1 MTVVYGYVHLS
12 VLQPKGDVIYAVFGA
27 RKLKYNVYRIYIGET
42 IICPRLEA
50 VDCVT
55 EPKSKRLKFVFTET
69 LAMTERFHV
78 LTTIQLLVRS
88 CIQNHVDLS

>member
-12 VLQPKGDVIYAVFGA
+12 VLQPRGDVIYAVFGA

-55 EPKSKRLKFVFTET
+55 ERFMT
-69 LAMTERFHV
+69 LLATSV
-78 LTTIQLLVRS
+78 
-88 CIQNHVDLS
+88 